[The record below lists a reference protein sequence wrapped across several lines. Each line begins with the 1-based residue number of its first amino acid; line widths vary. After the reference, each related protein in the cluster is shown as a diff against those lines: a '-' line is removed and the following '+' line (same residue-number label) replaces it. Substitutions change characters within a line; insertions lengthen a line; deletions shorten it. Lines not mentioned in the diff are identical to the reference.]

1 MSDLKRYTALWLLL
15 AAALLAGCSSDD
27 NTMASGE
34 NQSMEMRF
42 DIMSEK
48 LLAGDTRATIINNNT
63 DLQTSGEDISITA
76 YYHGTD
82 QCMID
87 DAALRYNSI
96 EGNWEFVDGSGNT
109 IHYYWPIEGSVYKY
123 LSLINVPYTSLD
135 FMGFWPRT
143 GTSYMSRSLERDA
156 SDNVLGPL
164 LTCTNLPVTSAGQ
177 FGLKEYMCAYLP
189 NQTYA
194 DQAAAAGGRLPLV
207 FRHPLA
213 TVKFQLGS
221 GHTSDVVITSITVPG
236 IKNNGGYSFHTGNW
250 SSDGDD
256 ANLVITGNPATGDT
270 PYLVVPQTVGT
281 KTITAE
287 VTWEEWGVSQNHTLT
302 TNVDFGTWQPGYIYT
317 YTFTVNAHELIVNVT
332 KFTEQW

>member
-1 MSDLKRYTALWLLL
+1 MRHRHNIITTILLL
-15 AAALLAGCSSDD
+15 AAMLLAGCSGDDITPSDE
-27 NTMASGE
+27 NRGGE
-34 NQSMEMRF
+34 MCF
-42 DIMSEK
+42 DVKSER
-48 LLAGDTRATIINNNT
+48 LMQGDTRATIINSNT
-63 DLQTSGEDISITA
+63 DLQNAGENIGIIA
-76 YYHGTD
+76 YYHGTTWLFLND
-82 QCMID
+82 VP
-87 DAALRYNSI
+87 LRYVD
-96 EGNWEFVDGSGNT
+96 GQWMFVDGSNNPT
-109 IHYYWPIEGSVYKY
+109 HYYWPIDGSVYEPY
-123 LSLINVPYTSLD
+123 PSYPQYDVPYTSLD

-177 FGLKEYMCAYLP
+177 VGLKEYMCAYLP

-236 IKNNGGYSFHTGNW
+236 IKNNGGYSFYTGNW